1 MFSLLFTPLGRY
13 LAIGAAVVMVLGGVY
28 FKIRADAVAEL
39 EAAAL
44 ANTLRR
50 TENAIRSGDALDL
63 SPERLRDDDPA
74 ERK

>member
-13 LAIGAAVVMVLGGVY
+13 LAIGAAVVIILGGVY
-28 FKIRADAVAEL
+28 MKIRADAVAEL

-44 ANTLRR
+44 ADALRR
-50 TENAIRSGDALDL
+50 TQNAINAGGAVDVR
-63 SPERLRDDDPA
+63 PERLRDDDPN